1 MTALPLQRPRLM
13 TVAEFTALDEESE
26 FIVELQEGHL
36 VMSPHAVPDHQAC
49 QRELGSRLAEQIPD
63 HLEVLPDVDVDLE
76 LVEPGRPGFVRV
88 PDLVVTYRT
97 ARQRVRREGGLIRA
111 REVVLAV
118 EILSPG
124 SLRTDRII
132 KHSEYADAGIG
143 HYWIV
148 GLEADEQ
155 GRPSLVACHLA
166 GELGYADAPPV
177 TGTFTTTA
185 PFAVQLDLDQL
196 V

>member
-1 MTALPLQRPRLM
+1 MTALSQQRPRLM
-13 TVAEFTALDEESE
+13 TVAEFAALDEESE

-36 VMSPHAVPDHQAC
+36 VMSPRAVPDHQAC
-49 QRELGSRLAEQIPD
+49 RRVLGSRLAEQIPD

-76 LVEPGRPGFVRV
+76 LAEPSRPGFVRV
-88 PDLVVTYRT
+88 PDLVVVVKA

-111 REVVLAV
+111 SEVVLAV

-124 SLRTDRII
+124 SRRTDQII
-132 KHSEYADAGIG
+132 KRGEYADADIG
-143 HYWIV
+143 HYWILD
-148 GLEADEQ
+148 LED
-155 GRPSLVACHLA
+155 RPSLVACHHA
-166 GELGYADAPPV
+166 GEFGYADAPPV

-185 PFAVQLDLDQL
+185 PFAVRLDLDRL

>member
-13 TVAEFTALDEESE
+13 TVAEFAALDEESE

-36 VMSPHAVPDHQAC
+36 VMSPRAVPDHQVC
-49 QRELGSRLAEQIPD
+49 QRELGSRLTEQIPD

-111 REVVLAV
+111 SDVVLAV

-124 SLRTDRII
+124 SRRTDQII
-132 KHSEYADAGIG
+132 KHGEYADAGIG
-143 HYWIV
+143 HYWMIT
-148 GLEADEQ
+148 LYADQ
-155 GRPSLVACHLA
+155 DGRPSLVACHIA

-177 TGTFTTTA
+177 TGTFATTV
-185 PFAVQLDLDQL
+185 PFVVRLDLDRL
-196 V
+196 L